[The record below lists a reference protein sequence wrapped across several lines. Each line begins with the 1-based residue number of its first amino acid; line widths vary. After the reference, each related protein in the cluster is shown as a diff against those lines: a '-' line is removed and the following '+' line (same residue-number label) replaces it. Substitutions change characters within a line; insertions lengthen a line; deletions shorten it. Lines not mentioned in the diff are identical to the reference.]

1 MTTSTP
7 ALRSSHLI
15 AIAALLG
22 ALAGWVAGAA
32 APAIALGV
40 GCVLAITAG
49 LSKTCTP

>member
-7 ALRSSHLI
+7 ALRSSHLV
-15 AIAALLG
+15 AVAALLG
-22 ALAGWVAGAA
+22 ALAGWAAGGA

-40 GCVLAITAG
+40 GCVLAVTAG